1 MQNLFKFQCLL
12 FLLLVILMC
21 PRCSHLYAQ
30 NKNSFLINGKVWTY
44 LSQSIDDYFSHN
56 NYWIKSSYIVEK
68 DTLVN
73 NRDCKKLKGISTY
86 NKLIFLYEE
95 DNKVFRCSEN
105 GDDELLLNFDLH
117 IGSVVGKNKWGNSY
131 EVVSTGVIIN
141 KENKYDY
148 FAINE
153 INRKNGHVIS
163 SVPYDTLIVGV
174 GYKTNGIPID
184 TEILG
189 DIRLFVSCTWPD
201 GQQYVTEYGE
211 KHIEGISIIKNEQ
224 FKTNSEKYDLQGK
237 RIHEPKKWGIFIYK
251 GKKYL
256 NK

>member
-1 MQNLFKFQCLL
+1 M
-12 FLLLVILMC
+12 
-21 PRCSHLYAQ
+21 
-30 NKNSFLINGKVWTY
+30 
-44 LSQSIDDYFSHN
+44 
-56 NYWIKSSYIVEK
+56 
-68 DTLVN
+68 
-73 NRDCKKLKGISTY
+73 
-86 NKLIFLYEE
+86 
-95 DNKVFRCSEN
+95 
-105 GDDELLLNFDLH
+105 NFDLH

-201 GQQYVTEYGE
+201 GRQYVTEYG
-211 KHIEGISIIKNEQ
+211 KMYLEGIHSIKNEK
-224 FKTNSEKYDLQGK
+224 FKKNNEMYDLQGRK
-237 RIHEPKKWGIFIYK
+237 VTHPKKREIYIQNGRK
-251 GKKYL
+251 IRK
-256 NK
+256 